1 MTKLTVISPPE
12 GEAVSLVSAKAFLRV
27 GHGGE
32 DGLMADLISQAT
44 ARVEQASG
52 LALRL
57 RTLRVEWST
66 WPAALGGRGAVLP
79 VGPVTALNSV
89 TVFDGDGAASDHTG
103 RFRLECGRL
112 ALRAWSMVPAVPMG
126 GRVEVEF
133 EAGFGGVDDVP
144 PDLAQAVLLTLR
156 ETYFAGDAGRRV
168 TRGGGPLPD
177 PVEAILSARRGV
189 RL

>member
-27 GHGGE
+27 GHAGE
-32 DGLMADLISQAT
+32 DGLIADLISQAT

-52 LALRL
+52 LALRA
-57 RTLRVEWST
+57 RTLRAEWT
-66 WPAALGGRGAVLP
+66 AWPAALSGRGAVLP
-79 VGPVTALNSV
+79 LGPVTALNSV
-89 TVFDGDGAASDHTG
+89 TVFDSDGAASDHTG
-103 RFRLECGRL
+103 RFRLDCGRL

-133 EAGFGGVDDVP
+133 EAGFGGVEDVP
-144 PDLAQAVLLTLR
+144 PDLVEAVLLTVR

-168 TRGGGPLPD
+168 TRERGPLPD